1 MRFPLSYAG
10 FFAKSHIL
18 FFLRHH
24 SDFARR
30 SRMTAGG
37 IAFLYDGLT
46 CVRQHALS
54 PHRIGTSLRVRG
66 KLTLRKKEFI
76 FLYERKQKTMKCPT
90 QKSRSRREQLL
101 STGRYIFLYI
111 PRVVRFVNGRFDI
124 FFCDRT
130 EVYFQQAKTVRRG
143 GDAQTSSVP
152 CF

>member
-46 CVRQHALS
+46 CVRQLAPIAS
-54 PHRIGTSLRVRG
+54 QTRYFSRGRG
-66 KLTLRKKEFI
+66 KSRTKEERIHIFI
-76 FLYERKQKTMKCPT
+76 
-90 QKSRSRREQLL
+90 
-101 STGRYIFLYI
+101 
-111 PRVVRFVNGRFDI
+111 
-124 FFCDRT
+124 
-130 EVYFQQAKTVRRG
+130 
-143 GDAQTSSVP
+143 
-152 CF
+152 